1 MYFGVNYLESKG
13 LSLEFNRRA
22 HVYRLR
28 WQWLPEYLVSYV
40 VRKVFLVEKAVVP
53 V

>member
-1 MYFGVNYLESKG
+1 MYFGINYLESKG
-13 LSLEFNRRA
+13 LTLKFDRRA
-22 HVYRLR
+22 YVYWLS

-40 VRKVFLVEKAVVP
+40 VRKVFLVEKAIVP